1 MVNNRKFVLSDDLF
15 QSFEMVIDLDVVE
28 TIEEIISLIV
38 SMLFNVLRENKLD
51 ILKNI
56 EANLQNDWLGGNE
69 PNLTDIAILPFIRQ
83 FRGVDTDWFDNLS
96 DISKTKSWTKR
107 FLDWEGFTSIMKKYP
122 QWKPGDCVTTFGVT
136 SS

>member
-56 EANLQNDWLGGNE
+56 LKSRKFHAHDYSFEDVL
-69 PNLTDIAILPFIRQ
+69 
-83 FRGVDTDWFDNLS
+83 LS
-96 DISKTKSWTKR
+96 KSNTI
-107 FLDWEGFTSIMKKYP
+107 FYICSH
-122 QWKPGDCVTTFGVT
+122 C
-136 SS
+136 